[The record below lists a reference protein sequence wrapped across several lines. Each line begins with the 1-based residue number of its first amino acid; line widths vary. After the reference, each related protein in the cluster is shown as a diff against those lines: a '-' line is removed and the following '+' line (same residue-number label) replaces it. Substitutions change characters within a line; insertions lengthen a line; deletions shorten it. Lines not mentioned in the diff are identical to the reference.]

1 MDAQH
6 FQRLDLTRAQS
17 EQWMA
22 VDPADGSAGNVAHCV
37 ELTGAVDFQLL
48 AQACNDELAASG
60 AGLTRFSE
68 REDRPYQWLSPD
80 LDRDL
85 LWLDLTEE
93 ENPVAAAYSWM
104 RGDYTE
110 PLAMMCNPLTLWA
123 LIKVGPDHYFWYV
136 RSHHAVV
143 DGYGGLGITAR
154 IADGYSAKT
163 QGNEPAPYGGLSVP
177 ELIALEQAYTNSE
190 DFEQDRDYWVER
202 TSELKVAVHNR
213 GTGAHGLSEHRA
225 RDGLSADLSV
235 RLDTVAAAA
244 GTSIARVLTAA
255 LCGFESV
262 LSGQETGIVALAV
275 AGRRTTALKLS
286 GGMIS
291 NAIPIGLHCGYPV
304 TRDGLIEAAITE
316 VSTGLP
322 HARYRFEDI
331 RRDAG
336 AVGQERNA
344 FGPTVNILLTDNVV
358 RLGAAVGR
366 YEILT
371 SGNTEYLHFD
381 VYRSGPE
388 NLIFINLI
396 GNDAFFTA
404 ADIRERLDRCMRY
417 LHEFLSSPGDTPLG
431 KIEMLDDEERRLVLA
446 WGDGDEFARA
456 AATSEK
462 MSLAEIFEER
472 MATHVGE
479 VAVRSDGI
487 SWTYREFASRVNRL
501 ARQLIEL
508 GVGPDIV
515 VAVAMVRSVD
525 MLVSMYAVIVAGG
538 AYLPMDPTS
547 PENRNSHIAEVTAP
561 HLVLTR
567 SGEPHIQGLPASVPV
582 IAIDRI
588 DLSEFS
594 ASPVC
599 DADRTCS
606 LRPGHLA
613 YIIFTSGSTG
623 RPKGVMVDHAA
634 IAAHLGWM
642 QAWYELGSTDV
653 VLHKTPATFDVSVW
667 EMLWPILFGSRI
679 VIADSDRHTDH
690 AYLETLIRTEQIT
703 IIHFVPSVL
712 EVFVAEA
719 GLSACR
725 GLRRIISSGEVLPA
739 DLAGRVRAAGVEIH
753 NLYGP
758 SETAIDVTSHEVSV
772 TDTGTVPI
780 GVPVAGTRVFVLDGW
795 LRPVPPGVA
804 GELYVAGIQLARG
817 YVNCPGL
824 TAQRFVACPMA
835 AGERMYRTGDVV
847 RWNALGQLEYLGRQD
862 FQLKLHGVRIEPGEI
877 ETVLTDH
884 PAVDRAVVIA
894 HSEGPT
900 KDPRLVGY
908 VSASGNFGSAHE
920 LDTVH
925 RWRDV
930 YDELYG
936 NGTPHQS
943 QRLGSGAE
951 DDFTGWNSSYTGAPI
966 PLDQMREWRDL
977 TVDRIRALSPR
988 RVLEIGVGSGL
999 ILSKIA
1005 PLCEVYC
1012 GSDLSAVTVARL
1024 EERLREVNEVWAKRV
1039 RLIAGAAD
1047 ELGEYV
1053 TGCFDT
1059 VILNSVVQYFPS
1071 ALYLR
1076 RVIDEAL
1083 RTLAP
1088 GGALFLGDIR
1098 SLRYLE
1104 EFETGVELARGSDG
1118 DLDGVRRRVRRRLSN
1133 QHELLVEPHFFSEI
1147 ARESAGAVEHDI
1159 QLKRGSSVNELT
1171 RYRYDVVLH
1180 KMPKPTVS
1188 VEKAANVEYVDVD
1201 GIRALLLGPGVK
1213 TVRVEG
1219 VPHRGLLTEVRVV
1232 DELANGAKDTAA
1244 LHIINSRSACGLA
1257 EGLLPDDLHAVAADC
1272 GYSCA
1277 VTWSARR
1284 GCMEAVFVPTSA
1296 LNGRCIVHA
1305 YVPGASGRSV
1315 TPSSNKP
1322 MAGVLAD
1329 EVREFA
1335 GARLPEYMAPS
1346 MIMVLDEW
1354 PLTASGKLDR
1364 AGLPAPMM
1372 VQNTY
1377 RAPTSDAERV
1387 LGGVFAEVL
1396 GVDRVGIDD
1405 DFFALGGDSIL
1416 STQIVARARRL
1427 SMVFASRDV
1436 LEKRTVKRLA
1446 QFITS
1451 EATVPALQ
1459 EVSGGGVGEMPLS
1472 PAARWLME
1480 LGGNGCSRFHLSTLI
1495 RLPRGIDRSSLVSVL
1510 GAVIQRHDMLRARLC
1525 RVEVGSQQEWR
1536 VIAGAAGSIDVDAL
1550 LSRVQVECD
1559 RGIPK
1564 DVWEA
1569 AVGELNPFSGA
1580 VIRAVWLDY
1589 GSDCAGSLLLVV
1601 HHLIFDGVSSRILME
1616 DLAAAWVDVGAGRLP
1631 APESGSTSMRTWL
1644 HALCVEAYSAS
1655 RVAELAM
1662 WKSMI
1667 EGPDPLPGIRALDPM
1682 VDTTSKIQRVQTLID
1697 ADTTSAI
1704 LGSVSAGSKTQI
1716 GEILVAA
1723 LAVAVARWQGR
1734 RGVVLPSVLLRLVG
1748 HGREELAGADLSR
1761 TVGWFNSIY
1770 PLRID
1775 LSGIGLA
1782 EDPAGVPD
1790 LAAVVWAVVQRVQ
1803 RVPDGGVGYGLLRY
1817 LNRDAAQELPDE
1829 MPGRI
1834 CFNYLGQIQT
1844 DTKDAGAWKPIVEG
1858 LYESMPDPGLPAAA
1872 ALDITV
1878 VVIDGRMIGDF
1889 GFPALLF
1896 EVREVQELAELWAEV
1911 VSSLVVTVSNR

>member
-1 MDAQH
+1 MDVQH
-6 FQRLDLTRAQS
+6 LQRLELTRAQS

-22 VDPADGSAGNVAHCV
+22 VDPANGSAGNVAHCV

-48 AQACNDELAASG
+48 AQACHDELAASG

-68 REDRPYQWLSPD
+68 REGRPYQWLSPD
-80 LDRDL
+80 LGRDL
-85 LWLDLTEE
+85 LWVDLTEE

-104 RGDYTE
+104 RDDYTE
-110 PLAMMCNPLTLWA
+110 PLAMMCNPLTLSA

-154 IADGYSAKT
+154 IADYYSAKT
-163 QGNEPAPYGGLSVP
+163 QGNEPAPYGGVSIP
-177 ELIALEQAYTNSE
+177 ELIALEQEYTDSE
-190 DFEQDRDYWVER
+190 DFVQDRDYWAER
-202 TSELKVAVHNR
+202 TAELELAVRNR
-213 GTGAHGLSEHRA
+213 GAGAHGISEHRA
-225 RDGLSADLSV
+225 QAVLSADLSV
-235 RLDTVAAAA
+235 RLDAVAGAA
-244 GTSIARVLTAA
+244 GTTIARVLTAA

-262 LSGQETGIVALAV
+262 LSGQETGIVSLAV

-286 GGMIS
+286 GGMVS

-322 HARYRFEDI
+322 HARYRFEDM
-331 RRDAG
+331 RRDVG

-344 FGPTVNILLTDNVV
+344 FGPTVNILLGDNIV

-381 VYRSGPE
+381 VYRAGPE
-388 NLIFINLI
+388 NLICINLI

-404 ADIRERLDRCMRY
+404 AGIRDRLDRCMRY
-417 LHEFLSSPGDTPLG
+417 LHQFLGAPGDAPLG

-446 WGDGDEFARA
+446 WGDGAEFPRPAIA
-456 AATSEK
+456 SEK
-462 MSLAEIFEER
+462 ISLAEIFEER

-479 VAVRSDGI
+479 VAVRSDGT
-487 SWTYREFASRVNRL
+487 SWTYPEFAGRVNRL

-508 GVGPDIV
+508 SVGPDTV

-538 AYLPMDPTS
+538 AYLPMDPAS
-547 PENRNSHIAEVTAP
+547 PESRNAHIAEVTAP

-567 SGEPHIQGLPASVPV
+567 SGDPHIQGLPESVPV

-594 ASPVC
+594 ASPVG

-606 LRPGHLA
+606 LRPGHIA

-634 IAAHLGWM
+634 IVAHLVWM
-642 QAWYELGSTDV
+642 QARYEMVSTDV

-667 EMLWPILFGSRI
+667 EMLWPILFGARV
-679 VIADSDRHTDH
+679 VIAAPDRHTDH

-703 IIHFVPSVL
+703 IVHFVPSVL
-712 EVFVAEA
+712 EVFAAEA

-739 DLAGRVRAAGVEIH
+739 DLAGRIRAAGVEIH

-758 SETAIDVTSHEVSV
+758 TETAIDVTSHQVSV

-780 GVPVAGTRVFVLDGW
+780 GMPVTGTRVLVLDGW

-847 RWNALGQLEYLGRQD
+847 RWNASGQLEYLGRRD

-877 ETVLTDH
+877 EAVLTEH

-908 VSASGNFGSAHE
+908 VSASGDFGATHE
-920 LDTVH
+920 HDTVR

-936 NGTPHQS
+936 YGAPHQS
-943 QRLGSGAE
+943 QQWGSGDE

-977 TVDRIRALSPR
+977 TVDRIRALCPR

-1005 PLCEVYC
+1005 PLSEVYC
-1012 GSDLSAVTVARL
+1012 GSDLSPVTVARL
-1024 EERLREVNEVWAKRV
+1024 EERLREVNDVWAKRV
-1039 RLIAGAAD
+1039 HLIAGAAD
-1047 ELGEYV
+1047 ELSEYV

-1059 VILNSVVQYFPS
+1059 IVLNSVVQYFPS
-1071 ALYLR
+1071 AVYLR
-1076 RVIDEAL
+1076 RVIDGAL
-1083 RTLAP
+1083 RILAP

-1104 EFETGVELARGSDG
+1104 ELETGVELARGSGGEVAD
-1118 DLDGVRRRVRRRLSN
+1118 VRRRVRRRLSN

-1147 ARESAGAVEHDI
+1147 ARGSAGAVEHDI

-1180 KMPKPTVS
+1180 KMPKPAVS
-1188 VEKAANVEYVDVD
+1188 VRNVADVEYVDVD
-1201 GIRALLLGPGVK
+1201 AIRALLLGPGMER
-1213 TVRVEG
+1213 VRVKG
-1219 VPHRGLLTEVRVV
+1219 VPHRGLLSEVRVV
-1232 DELANGAKDTAA
+1232 EELAKNTKGAATLHDSKDG
-1244 LHIINSRSACGLA
+1244 HACRPI

-1284 GCMEAVFVPTSA
+1284 GCMEAVFVQTSA
-1296 LNGRCIVHA
+1296 LNGRCIVDA

-1315 TPSSNKP
+1315 TPSSSKP
-1322 MAGVLAD
+1322 MAGLLAD

-1335 GARLPEYMAPS
+1335 GSRLPEYMAPS
-1346 MIMVLDEW
+1346 VIMVLDEW

-1372 VQNTY
+1372 LQSPH
-1377 RAPTSDAERV
+1377 RAPTSEAERV
-1387 LGGVFAEVL
+1387 LGGVFGDVL
-1396 GVDRVGIDD
+1396 GVDRVGVDD

-1427 SMVFASRDV
+1427 SMVFTSRDV

-1446 QFITS
+1446 QLITS

-1480 LGGNGCSRFHLSTLI
+1480 LGGNGCSRFHLSTLV
-1495 RLPRGIDRSSLVSVL
+1495 RLPKGIDRRSLVSVL

-1536 VIAGAAGSIDVDAL
+1536 VVAAAAGSIDVDAL
-1550 LSRVQVECD
+1550 LSRVQVESG

-1569 AVGELNPFSGA
+1569 AVGELNPFSGS
-1580 VIRAVWLDY
+1580 VIRAVWLDH
-1589 GSDCAGSLLLVV
+1589 GSDCAGSLLLVA

-1616 DLAAAWVDVGAGRLP
+1616 DLAAAWVDVEAGRLP
-1631 APESGSTSMRTWL
+1631 ALAPGSTSMRTWL
-1644 HALCVEAYSAS
+1644 HALCAEAHSDS
-1655 RVAELAM
+1655 RAAELAM

-1667 EGPDPLPGIRALDPM
+1667 EGPDPLPGIRALDPA
-1682 VDTTSKIQRVQTLID
+1682 VDCTSNIRRVQTLID
-1697 ADTTSAI
+1697 ADATSAI
-1704 LGSVSAGSKTQI
+1704 LGYAQAGSKSRI
-1716 GEILVAA
+1716 SEILVAA
-1723 LAVAVARWQGR
+1723 LAVAVARWQRR
-1734 RGVVLPSVLLRLVG
+1734 RGVVLPSVLLRLIG

-1775 LSGIGLA
+1775 LSGISLEEG
-1782 EDPAGVPD
+1782 PVGVPD
-1790 LAAVVWAVVQRVQ
+1790 LAAVVSAVAQRVQ

-1896 EVREVQELAELWAEV
+1896 EVREVQELAELWADV
-1911 VSSLVVTVSNR
+1911 VSSLVVTASNR